1 MISFYLLIQAMPG
14 WDRFYIKDINPRE
27 LAPRSVHFGMS
38 LSGPGNDTNFLASL
52 LAQKWQN
59 LDDYNI
65 YQIHVF
71 IKNHK
76 YEPVYLILDRVNLRH
91 QAHALYRRGD
101 GTLRIRY
108 ACRMDFDMAPD
119 IIK

>member
-1 MISFYLLIQAMPG
+1 MPG
-14 WDRFYIKDINPRE
+14 WDQLYIKDINPRE

-65 YQIHVF
+65 Y
-71 IKNHK
+71 
-76 YEPVYLILDRVNLRH
+76 
-91 QAHALYRRGD
+91 
-101 GTLRIRY
+101 
-108 ACRMDFDMAPD
+108 
-119 IIK
+119 

>member
-1 MISFYLLIQAMPG
+1 MIIIFIRCIFSC
-14 WDRFYIKDINPRE
+14 
-27 LAPRSVHFGMS
+27 
-38 LSGPGNDTNFLASL
+38 
-52 LAQKWQN
+52 
-59 LDDYNI
+59 
-65 YQIHVF
+65 

-76 YEPVYLILDRVNLRH
+76 YEQVYLILDQVNLRH

-119 IIK
+119 IIKLHII

>member
-1 MISFYLLIQAMPG
+1 MPG
-14 WDRFYIKDINPRE
+14 WDRLYIKDINPRE

-108 ACRMDFDMAPD
+108 ACRMGFDMAPD
-119 IIK
+119 IIKLHII

>member
-1 MISFYLLIQAMPG
+1 MPG
-14 WDRFYIKDINPRE
+14 WDRFFVKDINPRE

-38 LSGPGNDTNFLASL
+38 LSGPGNDTNVLASL

-76 YEPVYLILDRVNLRH
+76 YEPVYLILDRVNLHH

-119 IIK
+119 IMELHIICNMI